1 MIEVVI
7 LSIYFISIV
16 ILGFYSTHAYL
27 LLYYYYKA
35 RRAERA
41 GKIPKWRRFKT
52 LKDVPMVTV
61 QLPIF
66 NEKYVAPRLIK
77 SVCDMDYPRDRLEI
91 QILDDSTDETTFI
104 VNQLIESYQEKG
116 FDIKLIHR
124 NNRQG
129 YKAGALQQALAE
141 AKGEFVAIFDADFI
155 VPRRFL
161 KATIPHFKA
170 KEKVGAVQTRWG
182 HLNRE
187 YSFLTMG
194 QSVALDGHFYIE
206 QKIRADNGFF
216 INFNGTCGIW
226 RKQAIYDAGGWE
238 SDTLTEDLD
247 LSYRAQLNGWK
258 IVFVRDMVVPGEV
271 PVDFNGFR
279 AQQYR
284 WTKGAYET
292 ARKLLKKVMK
302 APIPA
307 RIKYEAFIHLTN
319 NLVFPILL
327 GLVLLALPVLMIK
340 INHPDA
346 LRWYFLILS
355 VFTISVFP
363 YPIIYAITQ
372 KNIYQRKNKKKKS
385 LLTRLSYH
393 FVPVFLIG
401 GFMSL
406 SLSNTWGIFKAIRK
420 KPTEFTR
427 TPKFK
432 IVSKK
437 DKIQQKKY
445 VEKVSPICF
454 IELVITMY
462 LLATT
467 TYAALQSQLTL
478 LPFLLLYTVG
488 FGYLS
493 IASIYQTAVNQ
504 FSFAYQ
510 PEKV

>member
-1 MIEVVI
+1 M
-7 LSIYFISIV
+7 
-16 ILGFYSTHAYL
+16 
-27 LLYYYYKA
+27 K
-35 RRAERA
+35 RAERA

-52 LKDVPMVTV
+52 FKAVPIVTV

-66 NEKYVAPRLIK
+66 NEKYVAERLIK
-77 SVCDMDYPRDRLEI
+77 SVCALEYPQDRLEI
-91 QILDDSTDETTFI
+91 QVLDDSTDETTFI
-104 VNQLIESYQEKG
+104 VTRLIEKYQEQG
-116 FDIKLIHR
+116 FDIKLVRRH
-124 NNRQG
+124 NRQG
-129 YKAGALQQALAE
+129 YKAGALQEALAV

-161 KATIPHFKA
+161 KATIPHFNCKGKIA
-170 KEKVGAVQTRWG
+170 AVQTRWG

-187 YSFLTMG
+187 YSFLTLG

-206 QKIRADNGFF
+206 QKLRADNGYF

-226 RKQAIYDAGGWE
+226 RKEAIYDAGGWE

-247 LSYRAQLNGWK
+247 LSYRAQLRGWK

-292 ARKLLKKVMK
+292 ARKLLKTVLKSK
-302 APIPA
+302 LPA
-307 RIKYEAFIHLTN
+307 RVKYEGFIHLTN
-319 NLVFPILL
+319 NLVFPLLL
-327 GLVLLALPVLMIK
+327 GLVLLALPVLVIK
-340 INHPDA
+340 INHPDT

-355 VFTISVFP
+355 IFTISVFP

-372 KNIYQRKNKKKKS
+372 KNIYPKNNKKKKPF
-385 LLTRLSYH
+385 LTRLSYN
-393 FVPVFLIG
+393 FIPVFLIG

-427 TPKFK
+427 TPKFS
-432 IVSKK
+432 IISKK
-437 DKIQQKKY
+437 DRIQTKKY
-445 VEKVSPICF
+445 VAKVSPICF
-454 IELVITMY
+454 IELIITMY

-467 TYAALQSQLTL
+467 TYAALQSQFTL
-478 LPFLLLYTVG
+478 LPFLMLYTMG

-504 FSFAYQ
+504 FTFVYQ
-510 PEKV
+510 TEKV